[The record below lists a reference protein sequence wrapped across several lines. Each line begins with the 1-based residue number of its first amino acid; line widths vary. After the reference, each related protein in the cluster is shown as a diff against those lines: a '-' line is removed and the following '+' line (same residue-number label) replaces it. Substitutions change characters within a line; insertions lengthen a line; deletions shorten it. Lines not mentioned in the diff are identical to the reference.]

1 MQITNRIHFRNLQG
15 DIFGGVTAAVIAL
28 PMALAF
34 GMASGTGVIAGLWGA
49 VLVGFCAALFGG
61 TPTLI
66 SEPTGPMTVVM
77 TAVVT
82 KMIAYN
88 PDNGLAMAFT
98 TVMLAG
104 IFQIIFGLLKLGKYV
119 TLMPYTVVSGFM
131 SGVGLILIIL
141 QLGPF
146 LGHANP
152 KGGVVEILKAL
163 PHSITTLSPS
173 ETALGLLTMAILYL
187 MPPKIKK
194 LVPPQLI
201 ALIVGTLITIFFLSE
216 VDIRIIGEIPKGLPQ
231 LHFPIFSLDQLNEML
246 VDGLVLGMLGCIDAL
261 LTSVIADSLTQ
272 THHDSNKELIGQ
284 GIGNLVSGLCGGL
297 PGAGATMG
305 TVINIQ
311 AGGRTAL
318 SGLSRALILLI
329 VVLWAAPLTKNIPL
343 AVLAGIVLKV
353 GIDIIDWK
361 FLKRAHRLSIKAAAI
376 MYGVMLL
383 TVFYDLI
390 TAVGIGVCIANI
402 LTIQRLAD
410 IQSNLVKTI
419 DTPDDDTLLCGM
431 SKYLMEEANR
441 RVMLLDLS
449 GPMSFGAAKAIT
461 QRQAILD
468 NYDALIIDLN
478 GVPLLG
484 VTATLAIEK
493 MVDEAAKKSIEI
505 YIVGANIKIKERL
518 QQFDIFK
525 RISLQ
530 NRFDNRVDALR
541 LAVTKLK
548 EKNLINKQIDASEV
562 NLSSHKSIKQDL

>member
-1 MQITNRIHFRNLQG
+1 MQITNRIHFKNLRG

-28 PMALAF
+28 PTALAF
-34 GMASGTGVIAGLWGA
+34 GVASGAGAIAGLWGA
-49 VLVGFCAALFGG
+49 VLIGFFAALFGG

-66 SEPTGPMTVVM
+66 SEPTGPITVMM
-77 TAVVT
+77 TAIVT
-82 KMIAYN
+82 KMIADN
-88 PDNGLAMAFT
+88 PENGLAMSFT
-98 TVMLAG
+98 VVMLAG

-119 TLMPYTVVSGFM
+119 TLMPYTIISGFM

-146 LGHANP
+146 LGHVNP
-152 KGGVVEILKAL
+152 KGGVIETLKAL
-163 PHSITTLSPS
+163 PYFITTLSPT
-173 ETALGLLTMAILYL
+173 ETALGLLTIAILYL
-187 MPPKIKK
+187 MPSKLKK
-194 LVPPQLI
+194 FIPSQLI
-201 ALIVGTLITIFFLSE
+201 ALIVGTLITTFFLSE
-216 VDIRIIGEIPKGLPQ
+216 ADIHIIGEIPTGFPQ
-231 LHFPIFSLDQLNEML
+231 LHFPVFFLDKINEML

-272 THHDSNKELIGQ
+272 THHDSDKELIGQ

-297 PGAGATMG
+297 PGAGSTTG

-318 SGLSRALILLI
+318 SGLSRAFILLI

-343 AVLAGIVLKV
+343 AGLAGIVLKM

-361 FLKRAHRLSIKAAAI
+361 FLKRAHRLSIKAAVI

-390 TAVGIGVCIANI
+390 TAVSLGVCIANI
-402 LTIQRLAD
+402 LTIQHLAD
-410 IQSNLVKTI
+410 IQSALVKTI
-419 DTPDDDTLLCGM
+419 DTPDDKTILCDT
-431 SKYLMEEANR
+431 SRRLMEKANKR
-441 RVMLLDLS
+441 IMLLDLS

-461 QRQAILD
+461 QRQAIID

-493 MVDEAAKKSIEI
+493 MIDEAAKKSIEI

-518 QQFDIFK
+518 QKFDIFR
-525 RISLQ
+525 RIPLQ
-530 NRFDNRVDALR
+530 NRFDSRVAALH
-541 LAVTKLK
+541 LAVAQLEGKGEMLK
-548 EKNLINKQIDASEV
+548 EMDE
-562 NLSSHKSIKQDL
+562 